1 SPFYALNGE
10 TRPVRF
16 QLADPSGKNLKNV
29 DPRDARVRDPR
40 VLCDYYIVYVEVALH
55 KKTRLVDS
63 PPVLADRDRLVA
75 RVDLDHD
82 DLLIRPFR
90 HPDLL
95 QTRRRQTIPDKS
107 LGSLSILDHFY
118 LPAGHPAE
126 HVDVLPALANGEPH
140 VSRLRNEN
148 NPLKL
153 LVDNTVLGCRA
164 GDALE
169 EGHVLHLLT
178 GQLDLGL
185 EHHFFSATSFRTSES
200 PASRTTSADTGKGFS
215 QTAPSSRLE
224 PGKM

>member
-1 SPFYALNGE
+1 M
-10 TRPVRF
+10 
-16 QLADPSGKNLKNV
+16 
-29 DPRDARVRDPR
+29 
-40 VLCDYYIVYVEVALH
+40 VYVEVALH

-63 PPVLADRDRLVA
+63 PPVLANRDRLVA

-82 DLLIRPFR
+82 NLLIRPFR

-95 QTRRRQTIPDKS
+95 QPRRRQTIPDKS

-126 HVDVLPALANGEPH
+126 HVDVLPTLTDGEAH
-140 VSRLRNEN
+140 ISRLRN
-148 NPLKL
+148 
-153 LVDNTVLGCRA
+153 DNTVLGRRA
-164 GDALE
+164 RNALE
-169 EGHVLHLLT
+169 KGHVLHLLT

-185 EHHFFSATSFRTSES
+185 EHHFFSATSFKTSES

-215 QTAPSSRLE
+215 QTAPRSRLE